1 METGLT
7 SSQDRI
13 LEEEPDADSQGVL
26 SMLTAIWKS
35 QSSEE
40 YEAADRLQDLRL
52 FSPSQFAS
60 TELFNRIS
68 FPPKL
73 VLYHFCFL
81 PICAML

>member
-1 METGLT
+1 METALT

-13 LEEEPDADSQGVL
+13 LEEEPDADSQGAL
-26 SMLTAIWKS
+26 SVLTAIWKS

-40 YEAADRLQDLRL
+40 YQAADHLKDLRF

-60 TELFNRIS
+60 TELFKRTS

-73 VLYHFCFL
+73 VLYHFYIL
-81 PICAML
+81 PICSML